1 MLCNLEMS
9 LYISKVGNT
18 YLDPKTNVDFRK
30 TFMADFN
37 GSSVNLPGGIVF
49 LYHVKLSCV
58 TYEGPVE
65 VL

>member
-1 MLCNLEMS
+1 MLCNLAMS

-18 YLDPKTNVDFRK
+18 YPHPKTNVDFRH
-30 TFMADFN
+30 TVMADFN
-37 GSSVNLPGGIVF
+37 GSSVNVLGGIVF